1 MTVYAITFKQRVDN
15 FGVVTLL
22 VNAPLTVGQDIV
34 TAGLGHGLD
43 GSHVIY
49 ALPQYLVTGVDEYGI
64 VTVNP
69 NIPIPNQVVFA
80 DSGPDV
86 DRVAVT
92 GATLST
98 GVCLWIDDEDVADWL
113 GIEVATSAES
123 DFLEFCAQS
132 SNDFCYRRRRESGYV
147 DPLAT
152 PPSDDVKL
160 GTVMYAGALYR
171 QRGAIDQFASFDG
184 MSTAMVTG
192 LAPIIK
198 QLLGIDRPQVA

>member
-1 MTVYAITFKQRVDN
+1 MTVYAITFKQRVDD
-15 FGVVTLL
+15 FGVVTTL
-22 VNAPLTVGQDIV
+22 VNAPLTVGQEIV
-34 TAGLGHGLD
+34 TAGLGQGLD

-49 ALPQYLVTGVDEYGI
+49 ALPQFLVTGVDELGQ
-64 VTVNP
+64 VVVNP
-69 NIPIPNQVVFA
+69 NVPLPNQVVYA
-80 DSGPDV
+80 NTGSDIE
-86 DRVAVT
+86 RTAVS
-92 GATLST
+92 GATLAT

-123 DFLEFCAQS
+123 DFLELCAQS
-132 SNDFCYRRRRESGYV
+132 SNDFCYRRRREAGYV
-147 DPLAT
+147 DPLLT

-160 GTVMYAGALYR
+160 GCVMYAGALYR

>member
-1 MTVYAITFKQRVDN
+1 MTVYAITFEQRVDN

>member
-1 MTVYAITFKQRVDN
+1 
-15 FGVVTLL
+15 
-22 VNAPLTVGQDIV
+22 
-34 TAGLGHGLD
+34 
-43 GSHVIY
+43 
-49 ALPQYLVTGVDEYGI
+49 LPQFLVTGVDELGQ
-64 VTVNP
+64 VVVNP
-69 NIPIPNQVVFA
+69 NVPLPNQVVYA
-80 DSGPDV
+80 NTGSDIE
-86 DRVAVT
+86 REAVT

-160 GTVMYAGALYR
+160 GSVMYAGALYR